1 MSRSIYTDGIAN
13 ITMVD
18 GVVRYDLVTMSPT
31 EEKEKFKISPVASV
45 STSVQGMLR
54 TYDQLSKVINKMVE
68 QGVLKKT
75 EPADPVAEDTTH

>member
-18 GVVRYDLVTMSPT
+18 GVVRYDLVTMSPSK
-31 EEKEKFKISPVASV
+31 EEGKFNVSPVASV

-75 EPADPVAEDTTH
+75 EPADPVVDDTTH

>member
-31 EEKEKFKISPVASV
+31 EEEGKFKIAPVGSV

-75 EPADPVAEDTTH
+75 EPADPVAEDTAH